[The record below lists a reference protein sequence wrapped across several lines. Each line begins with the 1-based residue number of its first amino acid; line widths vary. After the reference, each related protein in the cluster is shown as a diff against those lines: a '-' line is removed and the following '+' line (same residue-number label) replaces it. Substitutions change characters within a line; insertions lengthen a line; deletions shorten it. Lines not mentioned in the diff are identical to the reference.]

1 MTDIAEIAAAL
12 NKKLWTTDLFLPQYR
27 GVEIGPWRIRQ
38 GGQLVHDWGYFS
50 GPCLLEM
57 RPSLMRKALSE
68 AGDKNDRWDTWMSL
82 TPQEIESQE
91 LGCRNAFGH
100 TVVMGLGMGW
110 NAANIALNPRVSKV
124 TIVELDGD
132 VMELFALSGA
142 LESIPREARLKI
154 ETVNAD
160 ALEWRPRKAVTVDF
174 LSADIW
180 LHLAENETL
189 QQVRQMQANVQASE
203 IYYWGQEIAIYQAAM
218 TLLPAGLP
226 LTPGAVGQAISGVIK
241 LPLLVPDDN
250 YFALIEKV
258 IRNRIARG
266 LSIKVNLAGKGE

>member
-1 MTDIAEIAAAL
+1 VTDLQEIAAAL
-12 NKKLWTTDLFLPQYR
+12 NLQLWTTELFLPQYR
-27 GVEIGPWRIRQ
+27 GGEIGPWRISP

-57 RPSLMRKALSE
+57 MPSLARKALPK
-68 AGDKNDRWDTWMSL
+68 AGEKNDRWNTWMSL
-82 TPQEIESQE
+82 TPHEIESQE
-91 LGCRNAFGH
+91 FGCRNAFGH

-110 NAANIALNPRVSKV
+110 IAANIALNPRVSKV
-124 TIVELDGD
+124 TIVELDSD

-154 ETVNAD
+154 EIVNAN
-160 ALEWRPRKAVTVDF
+160 ALEWRPRKAAPVDF
-174 LSADIW
+174 LNADIW
-180 LHLAENETL
+180 LHLAEKETL

-226 LTPGAVGQAISGVIK
+226 LTPGAVGRAISEVIK
-241 LPLLVPDDN
+241 LPLLVPDDD
-250 YFALIEKV
+250 YSAMIEKV
-258 IRNRIARG
+258 IDNRIARG
-266 LSIKVNLAGKGE
+266 LNIKVNLTGKSE

>member
-1 MTDIAEIAAAL
+1 
-12 NKKLWTTDLFLPQYR
+12 
-27 GVEIGPWRIRQ
+27 
-38 GGQLVHDWGYFS
+38 
-50 GPCLLEM
+50 
-57 RPSLMRKALSE
+57 MRKALSE

-241 LPLLVPDDN
+241 LPLLVPDRKQPEIGLGILRPLSGRPAQLN
-250 YFALIEKV
+250 YEKNSH
-258 IRNRIARG
+258 R
-266 LSIKVNLAGKGE
+266 